1 MFNLSRNTATAGQVM
16 AELLDGMLTT
26 AELAKELKRSP
37 ETLIRWRR
45 LRVGPPMVRLQ
56 GRVLYSRK
64 AVERWLEEQS
74 SQLGAA

>member
-1 MFNLSRNTATAGQVM
+1 M

-45 LRVGPPMVRLQ
+45 QRIGPSWYNVA

-64 AVERWLEEQS
+64 AVEQWLQEQS
-74 SQLGAA
+74 SRVGAA